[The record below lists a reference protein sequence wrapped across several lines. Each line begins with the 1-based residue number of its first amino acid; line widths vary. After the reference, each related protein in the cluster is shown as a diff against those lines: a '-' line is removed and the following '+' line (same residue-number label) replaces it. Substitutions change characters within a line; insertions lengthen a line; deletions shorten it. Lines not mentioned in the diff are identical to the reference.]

1 MAGAIKYS
9 NDGDYLALYTDASER
24 FRIASAGQLG
34 IGGATYGTSG
44 QVLTSGGSGAAPSWT
59 TISAAPEVTGTATGA
74 IATGGAVVCRSD
86 GNFEAITGV
95 ASGLGSGDN
104 NYFSGNI
111 DSVTSCKLSDGHIVV
126 IYQKD
131 SDNQAYTKVG
141 TVSGSGKNSTISWS
155 SVETGLGVDTPSNAS
170 SKIVMIPLS
179 GSQDAKVA
187 VAYRWS
193 NRLAVAVG
201 RITGSG
207 TTKECEFGAGK
218 YMEHGSSNHQVGD
231 FDICW
236 SGSTRYIVACFARVG
251 GSTRWN
257 VSRVIVPS
265 SGYAIADDAVGTDV
279 TSGSWHSNRIIW
291 SPDES
296 RALTFATNDSG
307 IVKMSVATPTSTSIQ
322 LTTDWSLN
330 TSSEPASPS
339 DHEEGACIYDTSSNK
354 ILYTYTQQNVRH
366 ICGFVITMSGTSQ
379 PSKGSLLTKTDFGT
393 NTTDEFDYISMA
405 YDSDNN
411 KINIQCRNKTT
422 TSYKHIIGAISG
434 TSFSGTLYDL
444 DSSNRRESGGTVA
457 GYGSGLFGHTFNK
470 SSSASALKFYQLPS
484 SNLTTSNFIGFAS
497 AGVSNGQTVTVKV
510 TGNTLTTS
518 GLTPATQYFVGG
530 DGTLSTTAYSEAE
543 VKAGIALASDK
554 LLIRQ

>member
-1 MAGAIKYS
+1 
-9 NDGDYLALYTDASER
+9 
-24 FRIASAGQLG
+24 
-34 IGGATYGTSG
+34 
-44 QVLTSGGSGAAPSWT
+44 VLTSGGSGAAPSWT

-95 ASGLGSGDN
+95 ASGLGSGEN

-131 SDNQAYTKVG
+131 SDSQAYTKVG

-155 SVETGLGVDTPSNAS
+155 SVETSLGVGSPTNAA

-193 NRLAVAVG
+193 NRLAVKIG

-207 TTKECEFGAGK
+207 TTKECEFGSGI
-218 YMEHGSSNHQVGD
+218 YMEHGGQNYQVGD

-236 SGSTRYIVACFARVG
+236 TGSSRYIMACFARVG

-257 VSRVIVPS
+257 VSRVVVPS
-265 SGYAIADDAVGTDV
+265 SGYSISVEAKGTDV
-279 TSGSWHSNRIIW
+279 TSGDWHSNRIVW
-291 SPDES
+291 SPDENK
-296 RALTFATNDSG
+296 ALCFATNSSG
-307 IVKMSVATPTSTSIQ
+307 IVKMSVATPTSNATNVTS
-322 LTTDWSLN
+322 DWSLN
-330 TSSEPASPS
+330 TSSQPASPS
-339 DHEEGACIYDTSSNK
+339 DHEEGACVYDTSSNK
-354 ILYTYTQQNVRH
+354 ILYAYTQENVRH
-366 ICGFVITMSGTSQ
+366 ICGFVITMSGTNQ

-393 NTTDEFDYISMA
+393 NTTDEFDYLSMA

-411 KINIQCRNKTT
+411 KINIQCHNKTT
-422 TSYKHIIGAISG
+422 SAYKHIIGSISG

-444 DSSNRRESGGTVA
+444 DSSSPRDGGGTVND
-457 GYGSGLFGHTFNK
+457 YGNGLFAHTFNK
-470 SSSASALKFYQLPS
+470 GSSSSALKFYQLPS
-484 SNLTTSNFIGFAS
+484 SNLTTGNFVGFAS

-518 GLTPATQYFVGG
+518 GLTPGIQYFVGG

-543 VKAGIALASDK
+543 VKAGIALASNK